1 MPLHDNIRKFREQ
14 KQWSQEYM
22 AEQLGL
28 SKNGY
33 AKIERGESRPSLDRL
48 EQITAVFGIGMTDL
62 FSDERQSICLISEN
76 SQHSSNYYHSDNTLI
91 LENEKLKSS
100 LAHQEL
106 LLKEKDEQIA
116 LLKRMIDL
124 LNAQTNPDF

>member
-48 EQITAVFGIGMTDL
+48 EQITAVFGIGMIDL
-62 FSDERQSICLISEN
+62 FSDECQSICLISEN
-76 SQHSSNYYHSDNTLI
+76 SQHSSNYYHSDNALI
-91 LENEKLKSS
+91 LENEKLK
-100 LAHQEL
+100 LALTHKDEL
-106 LLKEKDEQIA
+106 LTQKDEQIT
-116 LLKRMIDL
+116 LLKNMVAVL
-124 LNAQTNPDF
+124 QSS

>member
-22 AEQLGL
+22 AEQFGL

-48 EQITAVFGIGMTDL
+48 EQITAVFGIGMIDL
-62 FSDERQSICLISEN
+62 FGDERQSICLISEN
-76 SQHSSNYYHSDNTLI
+76 SQHSSNYYHSDNALI
-91 LENEKLKSS
+91 LENEKLK
-100 LAHQEL
+100 LALTHKDEL
-106 LLKEKDEQIA
+106 LAQKDEQIT
-116 LLKRMIDL
+116 LLKNMVAVL
-124 LNAQTNPDF
+124 QSS

>member
-28 SKNGY
+28 SKSGY

-76 SQHSSNYYHSDNTLI
+76 SQHSSNYYHSDNALM
-91 LENEKLKSS
+91 LENEKLK
-100 LAHQEL
+100 LALTHKDEL
-106 LLKEKDEQIA
+106 LTQKDEQIT
-116 LLKRMIDL
+116 LLKNMVAAL
-124 LNAQTNPDF
+124 QSS

>member
-76 SQHSSNYYHSDNTLI
+76 SQHSSNYYHSDNALI
-91 LENEKLKSS
+91 LENEKLK
-100 LAHQEL
+100 LALTHKDEL
-106 LLKEKDEQIA
+106 LTQKDEQIT
-116 LLKRMIDL
+116 LLKNMVAVL
-124 LNAQTNPDF
+124 QLS

>member
-1 MPLHDNIRKFREQ
+1 MPLYDNIRKFREQ

-62 FSDERQSICLISEN
+62 FSDERQSICLINEN
-76 SQHSSNYYHSDNTLI
+76 SQHSSNYYHSDNALI
-91 LENEKLKSS
+91 LENEKLK
-100 LAHQEL
+100 LALTHKDEL
-106 LLKEKDEQIA
+106 LIQKDEQIT
-116 LLKRMIDL
+116 LLKNMVAVL
-124 LNAQTNPDF
+124 QSS

>member
-1 MPLHDNIRKFREQ
+1 MALHDNIRKLREQ

-48 EQITAVFGIGMTDL
+48 EQITAVFGISMTDL
-62 FSDERQSICLISEN
+62 FNDERQSITLISEN
-76 SQHSSNYYHSDNTLI
+76 SQHSSNYYNSDQALAR
-91 LENEKLKSS
+91 ENEKLQ
-100 LAHQEL
+100 LILNH
-106 LLKEKDEQIA
+106 KDEIIAQKNEQISTLQSLVKA
-116 LLKRMIDL
+116 LQ
-124 LNAQTNPDF
+124 NNQ

>member
-33 AKIERGESRPSLDRL
+33 AKIERGERRPSLDRL

-62 FSDERQSICLISEN
+62 FSDERQSICLINEN
-76 SQHSSNYYHSDNTLI
+76 SQHSSNYYHSDNALI
-91 LENEKLKSS
+91 LENEKLK
-100 LAHQEL
+100 LALTHKDEL
-106 LLKEKDEQIA
+106 LTQKDEQIT
-116 LLKRMIDL
+116 LLKNMVAVL
-124 LNAQTNPDF
+124 QSS

>member
-76 SQHSSNYYHSDNTLI
+76 SQHSSNYYHSDNALI
-91 LENEKLKSS
+91 LENEKLK
-100 LAHQEL
+100 LALTHKDEL
-106 LLKEKDEQIA
+106 LAQKDEQIT
-116 LLKRMIDL
+116 LLKNMVAVL
-124 LNAQTNPDF
+124 QSS

>member
-1 MPLHDNIRKFREQ
+1 MPLHDNVRKFREQ

-22 AEQLGL
+22 AEQLEL

-76 SQHSSNYYHSDNTLI
+76 SQHSSNYYHSDNALI
-91 LENEKLKSS
+91 LENEKLK
-100 LAHQEL
+100 LALTHKDEL
-106 LLKEKDEQIA
+106 LTQKDEQIT
-116 LLKRMIDL
+116 LLKNMVAVL
-124 LNAQTNPDF
+124 QSS

>member
-33 AKIERGESRPSLDRL
+33 AKIERGESRPRLDRL

-76 SQHSSNYYHSDNTLI
+76 SQHSSNYYHSDNALI
-91 LENEKLKSS
+91 LENEKLK
-100 LAHQEL
+100 LALTHKDEL
-106 LLKEKDEQIA
+106 LAQKDEQIT
-116 LLKRMIDL
+116 LLKNMVAVL
-124 LNAQTNPDF
+124 QSS

>member
-76 SQHSSNYYHSDNTLI
+76 SQHSSNYYHSDNALI
-91 LENEKLKSS
+91 LENEKLK
-100 LAHQEL
+100 LALTHKDEL
-106 LLKEKDEQIA
+106 LIQKDEQIT
-116 LLKRMIDL
+116 LLKNMVAVL
-124 LNAQTNPDF
+124 QSS

>member
-48 EQITAVFGIGMTDL
+48 EQIMAVFGIGMIDL
-62 FSDERQSICLISEN
+62 FNDERQSICLISEN
-76 SQHSSNYYHSDNTLI
+76 SQHSSNYYHSDNALI
-91 LENEKLKSS
+91 LENEKLK
-100 LAHQEL
+100 LALTHKDEL
-106 LLKEKDEQIA
+106 LAQKDEQIT
-116 LLKRMIDL
+116 LLKNMVAVL
-124 LNAQTNPDF
+124 QSS

>member
-1 MPLHDNIRKFREQ
+1 MPLHDNVRKFREQ

-22 AEQLGL
+22 AEQFGL

-48 EQITAVFGIGMTDL
+48 EQITAVFGIGMIDL

-76 SQHSSNYYHSDNTLI
+76 SQHSSNYYHNDNALI
-91 LENEKLKSS
+91 LENEKLK
-100 LAHQEL
+100 LALTHKDEL
-106 LLKEKDEQIA
+106 LSQKDEQIT
-116 LLKRMIDL
+116 LLKNMVAVL
-124 LNAQTNPDF
+124 QSS

>member
-22 AEQLGL
+22 AEQFGL

-76 SQHSSNYYHSDNTLI
+76 SQHSSNYYHSDNALI
-91 LENEKLKSS
+91 LENEKLK
-100 LAHQEL
+100 LALTHKDEL
-106 LLKEKDEQIA
+106 LAQKDEQIT
-116 LLKRMIDL
+116 LLKNMVAVL
-124 LNAQTNPDF
+124 QSS

>member
-1 MPLHDNIRKFREQ
+1 MPLHDNVRKFREQ

-22 AEQLGL
+22 AEQFGL

-48 EQITAVFGIGMTDL
+48 EQITAVFGIGMIDL

-76 SQHSSNYYHSDNTLI
+76 SQHSSNYYHNDNALI
-91 LENEKLKSS
+91 LENEKLK
-100 LAHQEL
+100 LALTHKDEL
-106 LLKEKDEQIA
+106 LAQKDEQIT
-116 LLKRMIDL
+116 LLKNMVAVL
-124 LNAQTNPDF
+124 QSS

>member
-48 EQITAVFGIGMTDL
+48 EQITAVFGIGMIDL
-62 FSDERQSICLISEN
+62 FGDERQSICLISEN
-76 SQHSSNYYHSDNTLI
+76 SQHSSNYYHSDNALI
-91 LENEKLKSS
+91 LENEKLK
-100 LAHQEL
+100 LALTHKDEL
-106 LLKEKDEQIA
+106 LTQKDEQIA
-116 LLKRMIDL
+116 LLKNMVAVL
-124 LNAQTNPDF
+124 QSS

>member
-91 LENEKLKSS
+91 LENEKLK
-100 LAHQEL
+100 LALTHKDEL
-106 LLKEKDEQIA
+106 LAQKDEQIT
-116 LLKRMIDL
+116 LLKNMVAVL
-124 LNAQTNPDF
+124 QSS

>member
-22 AEQLGL
+22 AEQFGL

-48 EQITAVFGIGMTDL
+48 NRL
-62 FSDERQSICLISEN
+62 RRCLG
-76 SQHSSNYYHSDNTLI
+76 LV
-91 LENEKLKSS
+91 
-100 LAHQEL
+100 
-106 LLKEKDEQIA
+106 
-116 LLKRMIDL
+116 
-124 LNAQTNPDF
+124 

>member
-48 EQITAVFGIGMTDL
+48 EQITAVFGIGMIDL
-62 FSDERQSICLISEN
+62 FGDERQSICLISEN
-76 SQHSSNYYHSDNTLI
+76 SQHSSNYYHSDNALI
-91 LENEKLKSS
+91 LENEKLK
-100 LAHQEL
+100 LALTHKDEL
-106 LLKEKDEQIA
+106 LAQKDEQIT
-116 LLKRMIDL
+116 LLKNMVAVL
-124 LNAQTNPDF
+124 QSS

>member
-28 SKNGY
+28 STNGY

-48 EQITAVFGIGMTDL
+48 EQITAVFGIGMIDL

-76 SQHSSNYYHSDNTLI
+76 SQHSSNYYHSDNALI
-91 LENEKLKSS
+91 LENEKLK
-100 LAHQEL
+100 LALTHKDEL
-106 LLKEKDEQIA
+106 LAQKDEQIT
-116 LLKRMIDL
+116 LLKNMVAVL
-124 LNAQTNPDF
+124 QSS

>member
-62 FSDERQSICLISEN
+62 FSDERQSICLINEN
-76 SQHSSNYYHSDNTLI
+76 SQHSSNYYHSDNALI
-91 LENEKLKSS
+91 LENEKLK
-100 LAHQEL
+100 LALTHKDEL
-106 LLKEKDEQIA
+106 LTQKDEQIA
-116 LLKRMIDL
+116 LLKNMVAVL
-124 LNAQTNPDF
+124 QSS

>member
-22 AEQLGL
+22 AKQLGL

-62 FSDERQSICLISEN
+62 FSDERQSICLINEN
-76 SQHSSNYYHSDNTLI
+76 SQHSSNYYHSDNALI
-91 LENEKLKSS
+91 LENEKLK
-100 LAHQEL
+100 LALTHKDEL
-106 LLKEKDEQIA
+106 LAQKDEQIT
-116 LLKRMIDL
+116 LLKNMVAVL
-124 LNAQTNPDF
+124 QSS

>member
-76 SQHSSNYYHSDNTLI
+76 SQHSSNYYHSDNALM
-91 LENEKLKSS
+91 LENEKLK
-100 LAHQEL
+100 LALTHKDEL
-106 LLKEKDEQIA
+106 LTQKDEQIT
-116 LLKRMIDL
+116 LLKNMVAAL
-124 LNAQTNPDF
+124 QSS

>member
-33 AKIERGESRPSLDRL
+33 AKIERGESRQSLDRL

-76 SQHSSNYYHSDNTLI
+76 SQHSSNYYHSDNALI
-91 LENEKLKSS
+91 LENEKLK
-100 LAHQEL
+100 LALTHKDEL
-106 LLKEKDEQIA
+106 LAQKDEQIT
-116 LLKRMIDL
+116 LLKNMVAVL
-124 LNAQTNPDF
+124 QSS

>member
-48 EQITAVFGIGMTDL
+48 EQITAVFGIGMIDL

-76 SQHSSNYYHSDNTLI
+76 SQHSSNYYHSDNALI
-91 LENEKLKSS
+91 LENEKLK
-100 LAHQEL
+100 LALTHKDEL
-106 LLKEKDEQIA
+106 LAQKDEQIT
-116 LLKRMIDL
+116 LLKNMVAVL
-124 LNAQTNPDF
+124 QSS

>member
-22 AEQLGL
+22 AEQLEL

-48 EQITAVFGIGMTDL
+48 NRL
-62 FSDERQSICLISEN
+62 RRCLG
-76 SQHSSNYYHSDNTLI
+76 LV
-91 LENEKLKSS
+91 
-100 LAHQEL
+100 
-106 LLKEKDEQIA
+106 
-116 LLKRMIDL
+116 
-124 LNAQTNPDF
+124 

>member
-33 AKIERGESRPSLDRL
+33 AKVERGESRPSLDRL
-48 EQITAVFGIGMTDL
+48 NRL
-62 FSDERQSICLISEN
+62 RRCLG
-76 SQHSSNYYHSDNTLI
+76 LV
-91 LENEKLKSS
+91 
-100 LAHQEL
+100 
-106 LLKEKDEQIA
+106 
-116 LLKRMIDL
+116 
-124 LNAQTNPDF
+124 

>member
-62 FSDERQSICLISEN
+62 FSDERQSICLINEN
-76 SQHSSNYYHSDNTLI
+76 SQHSSNYYHSDNALI
-91 LENEKLKSS
+91 LENEKLK
-100 LAHQEL
+100 LALTHKDEL
-106 LLKEKDEQIA
+106 LAQKDEQIT
-116 LLKRMIDL
+116 LLKNMVAVL
-124 LNAQTNPDF
+124 QSS

>member
-48 EQITAVFGIGMTDL
+48 EQITAVFGIGMIDL

-76 SQHSSNYYHSDNTLI
+76 SQHSSNYYHSDNALI
-91 LENEKLKSS
+91 LENEKLK
-100 LAHQEL
+100 LALTHKDEL
-106 LLKEKDEQIA
+106 LAQKDEQIA
-116 LLKRMIDL
+116 LLKNMVAVL
-124 LNAQTNPDF
+124 QSS

>member
-1 MPLHDNIRKFREQ
+1 MPLHDNVRKFREQ

-22 AEQLGL
+22 AEQFGL

-48 EQITAVFGIGMTDL
+48 EQITAVFGIGMIDL

-76 SQHSSNYYHSDNTLI
+76 SQHSSNYYHSDNALI
-91 LENEKLKSS
+91 LENEKLK
-100 LAHQEL
+100 LALTHKDEL
-106 LLKEKDEQIA
+106 LAQKDEQIT
-116 LLKRMIDL
+116 LLKNMVAVL
-124 LNAQTNPDF
+124 QSS

>member
-76 SQHSSNYYHSDNTLI
+76 SQHSSNYYHSDNALI
-91 LENEKLKSS
+91 LENEKLK
-100 LAHQEL
+100 LALTHKDEL
-106 LLKEKDEQIA
+106 LAQKDEQIT
-116 LLKRMIDL
+116 LLKNMVAVL
-124 LNAQTNPDF
+124 QLS

>member
-33 AKIERGESRPSLDRL
+33 AKMERGESRPSLDRL
-48 EQITAVFGIGMTDL
+48 EQITAVFGIGMIDL

-76 SQHSSNYYHSDNTLI
+76 SQHSSNYYHSDNALI
-91 LENEKLKSS
+91 LENEKLK
-100 LAHQEL
+100 LALTHKDEL
-106 LLKEKDEQIA
+106 LAQKDEQIT
-116 LLKRMIDL
+116 LLKNMVAVL
-124 LNAQTNPDF
+124 QSS

>member
-76 SQHSSNYYHSDNTLI
+76 SQHSSNYYHSDNALI
-91 LENEKLKSS
+91 LENEKLK
-100 LAHQEL
+100 LALTHKYEL
-106 LLKEKDEQIA
+106 LTQKDEQIA
-116 LLKRMIDL
+116 LLKNMVAVL
-124 LNAQTNPDF
+124 QSS